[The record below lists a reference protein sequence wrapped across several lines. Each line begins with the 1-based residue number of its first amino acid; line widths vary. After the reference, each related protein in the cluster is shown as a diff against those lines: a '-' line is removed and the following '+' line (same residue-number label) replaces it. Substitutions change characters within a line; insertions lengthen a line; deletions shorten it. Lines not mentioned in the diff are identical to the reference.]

1 MDRWNAWWFP
11 PSSTLHLAICRIV
24 AVLAQLVWFY
34 PDLGEHVNLLQKNHE
49 FIEPQLIT
57 RILAAVFSRD
67 AFFSPSMFIA
77 LYWVTFAFGIL
88 ALVGLFSRLSLFLF
102 ATGTWIFVA
111 HLFSYGDRHHTE
123 ALFAIF
129 LMLLALAPSG
139 ERLSVD
145 AALRRRTGVSGA
157 ETSELAIWPLKLMLV
172 LLSLTY
178 LSAGMAKMLHSGL
191 RWMNG
196 YTLQGHTL
204 ADALSRGY
212 PIGVWLAQQHT
223 IAVLLSI
230 FTIVFELFFW
240 VSLLVPRRWVPGFL
254 MLALLF
260 QVGLYV
266 TGGYDFFQHMV
277 LLVLLLLFLNPEW
290 WQRRAVARVRA
301 SGSSPETGVRA
312 AAP

>member
-1 MDRWNAWWFP
+1 VDRWNAWWFP

-24 AVLAQLVWFY
+24 AVGAQLVWFH
-34 PDLGEHVNLLQKNHE
+34 PNLAEHVNLLRKNHE

-254 MLALLF
+254 MVALLF

-277 LLVLLLLFLNPEW
+277 LLVLLLLFLTPEW